1 LSEACKTMSAA
12 RRYKSW
18 ANMAALAAGA
28 LIFLGVLYSLGL
40 EATWQALSRV
50 RPGWLV
56 VTVVFYLLSAY
67 LRIYKWTLMRDRMRS
82 PLTFSEL
89 SSAYFSSKFWGM
101 VSPMRS
107 GEVAPAVLRGNKQ
120 GNLLSIILYDRVIE
134 TFQSLIVFTVIFFL
148 FYGTFWGMRSGIVLA
163 GIFAALGVFVFFLVV
178 RKAAERVYGWADGFL
193 VIIGGRRI
201 AAALRRFLQGL
212 TGGLD
217 EFYKATGSYFAV
229 RFSLYNLFLTFVCWA
244 LDMAF
249 WIALF
254 RMMNVHTGLLITV
267 ASIMV
272 YSLAAALAPIPGG
285 LGVADLSFAI
295 VLEHFGYKGEAGALI
310 VAARVIFT
318 CYVFLSYAA
327 TNPVWHKARE

>member
-1 LSEACKTMSAA
+1 MKKNLS
-12 RRYKSW
+12 RI
-18 ANMAALAAGA
+18 ALAAGA

-40 EATWQALSRV
+40 KETWQALSRI
-50 RPGWLV
+50 RPGWLI

-134 TFQSLIVFTVIFFL
+134 TFQSLIVFTAVFFL

-163 GIFAALGVFVFFLVV
+163 GIFAALGIFVFFLVA
-178 RKAAERVYGWADGFL
+178 RDAAERVYGWADAAL
-193 VIIGGRRI
+193 ITIGGRKI

-244 LDMAF
+244 FDRAC

-254 RMMNVHTGLLITV
+254 RMMNVQASLLITV

-285 LGVADLSFAI
+285 LGVADLSFAL
-295 VLEHFGYKGEAGALI
+295 VLAHFGYKVEAGALI
-310 VAARVIFT
+310 VASRVILSG
-318 CYVFLSYAA
+318 YEFLGYAA
-327 TNPVWHKARE
+327 TNPVWHGAKE

>member
-1 LSEACKTMSAA
+1 MSAS
-12 RRYKSW
+12 RRFKSW
-18 ANMAALAAGA
+18 ANLAALAAGA

-40 EATWQALSRV
+40 KEIWQGLSRV
-50 RPGWLV
+50 RPGWLL

-107 GEVAPAVLRGNKQ
+107 GEVVPAFLRGNKQ

-134 TFQSLIVFTVIFFL
+134 TFQSLIVFTAVFFL

-163 GIFAALGVFVFFLVV
+163 GIFAALGVFVFFLVA
-178 RKAAERVYGWADGFL
+178 RDAAERVYGWADAVL
-193 VIIGGRRI
+193 VIIGGRKI
-201 AAALRRFLQGL
+201 AAALRRFLQRL

-217 EFYKATGSYFAV
+217 EFYKASGSYFTV
-229 RFSLYNLFLTFVCWA
+229 RFSLYNLALTFACWA
-244 LDMAF
+244 LDMAS
-249 WIALF
+249 WVALF
-254 RMMNVHTGLLITV
+254 KMMDVQTGLLITV

-272 YSLAAALAPIPGG
+272 YSLAAALTPIPGG
-285 LGVADLSFAI
+285 LGVADLSFAL
-295 VLEHFGYKGEAGALI
+295 VLGHFGYKGEVGALI
-310 VAARVIFT
+310 VVARLFFT
-318 CYVFLSYAA
+318 CCVFLCYAA
-327 TNPVWHKARE
+327 TSPALRRARE